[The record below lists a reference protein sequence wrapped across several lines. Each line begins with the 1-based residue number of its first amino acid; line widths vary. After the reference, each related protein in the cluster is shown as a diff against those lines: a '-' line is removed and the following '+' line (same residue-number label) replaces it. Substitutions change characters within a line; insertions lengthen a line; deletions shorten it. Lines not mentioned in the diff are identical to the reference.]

1 MVNVL
6 IVEDSRVSREA
17 FERTLSAD
25 SEYSVVAAIEN
36 AANAEIACMTNRID
50 LILMDVCTADDESGI
65 RAAGKIKKNYPEVKI
80 IMMTSMPEYSFL
92 QKAKESRCDSF
103 WYKEYGETS
112 LLVICS
118 RTIKGE
124 FVWPDK
130 SPVVMIGL
138 ARSDE
143 FTERELEVIRELAQ
157 GSRYEDITEALH
169 ISMNTVK
176 YHVKNILLKTGFKT
190 TLQLVAEVVEKRLI
204 LPKY

>member
-80 IMMTSMPEYSFL
+80 IMMTSRRNLSAGNLCAHDKWGVRLAGQIAGRYDRPR
-92 QKAKESRCDSF
+92 KKRRV
-103 WYKEYGETS
+103 YGTGTGGDP
-112 LLVICS
+112 
-118 RTIKGE
+118 R
-124 FVWPDK
+124 
-130 SPVVMIGL
+130 
-138 ARSDE
+138 ARAGQP
-143 FTERELEVIRELAQ
+143 L
-157 GSRYEDITEALH
+157 
-169 ISMNTVK
+169 
-176 YHVKNILLKTGFKT
+176 
-190 TLQLVAEVVEKRLI
+190 
-204 LPKY
+204 